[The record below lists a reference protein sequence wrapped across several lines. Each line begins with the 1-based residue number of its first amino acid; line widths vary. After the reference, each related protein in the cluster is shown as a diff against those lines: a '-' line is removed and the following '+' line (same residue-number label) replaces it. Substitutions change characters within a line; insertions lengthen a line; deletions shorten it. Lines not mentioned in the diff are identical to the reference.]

1 MAKPDLTGA
10 SEQEAEVLEGE
21 ILESPEAGAM
31 VIRGG
36 LLRAAG
42 YGAGILITAAASVLL
57 LRYLGVVELGRYATV
72 VSLIGIVSG
81 VTDAGITTVGAR
93 DLARL
98 PTAEQRRHLLSN
110 LVGLR
115 LVLTPIGVLAAV
127 LFTALAGFDEVLV
140 LGTLVAG
147 FGLVLLNVQV
157 TMTLLLSVDLKVG
170 RLAVVDVIRQAVA
183 LAGIAVLVAAGASLL
198 PFFSVYILAGIVL
211 LALTPLL
218 VGPNMAW
225 RPAFDRETQRHLIR
239 EALPLA
245 AAIVMNVL
253 YFRILVIL
261 MSLIASGFATGL
273 FATSFRIFEILFLIP
288 SLVLAVA
295 LPVVSVAA
303 ETRPR
308 LRYILQRM
316 LEAGMVAAVYLVL
329 ISVILAEPALDLL
342 AGREYRD
349 AVPVLQIQVF
359 ALIPVFISQ
368 VAQLGLISLRQQRAI
383 AIANAIALAAV
394 VALGLSLIP
403 VSGAE
408 GAAIAA
414 VIAEWILAAGLLT
427 ALVRFDRRLTPN
439 PAFLWKVALAGLV
452 GASVALVPGLP
463 VAAVAALASV
473 AYAATAFA
481 TRAVPPEVVDALRPS
496 RSREAG
502 IS

>member
-1 MAKPDLTGA
+1 MRCACSCRPGAKATAGRVGGGGKGTPDGGRARTDNAATELISAGENGLIASSASPRDLAAAIVEIHAGGARRSRSRPSPGFGATQRGSPSHPRSRLSSRPTDTSPWTPVAKPDLTGA

-303 ETRPR
+303 ET
-308 LRYILQRM
+308 
-316 LEAGMVAAVYLVL
+316 
-329 ISVILAEPALDLL
+329 
-342 AGREYRD
+342 
-349 AVPVLQIQVF
+349 
-359 ALIPVFISQ
+359 
-368 VAQLGLISLRQQRAI
+368 
-383 AIANAIALAAV
+383 
-394 VALGLSLIP
+394 
-403 VSGAE
+403 
-408 GAAIAA
+408 
-414 VIAEWILAAGLLT
+414 
-427 ALVRFDRRLTPN
+427 VR
-439 PAFLWKVALAGLV
+439 G
-452 GASVALVPGLP
+452 
-463 VAAVAALASV
+463 
-473 AYAATAFA
+473 FA
-481 TRAVPPEVVDALRPS
+481 TSFSACSKPGWWPPS
-496 RSREAG
+496 TSY
-502 IS
+502 